1 MRSKLKESLK
11 NIIHGNKFLYT
22 KYDEGV
28 HWGKSN
34 FKNLEG
40 AFKGK
45 RVFIVGNGPSLN
57 KHDLSLLKDEY
68 SIAVNGIF
76 YKTKSE
82 GYKPTFYVV
91 EDRHV
96 MQDNLKEIDDY
107 DVDYKFFPVDYKKLI
122 KNKKNTKFFRMDK
135 GYYHSTSPYFSI
147 PRFSCDANDKL
158 YCGQSVTMINLQLAA
173 YLGFSEVYLIG
184 MDHSYVI
191 PTDATVTG
199 EEILSNSEDPNH
211 FHPEYFGKGKKWHDP
226 HIDRVER
233 TYSYIKIVYESKG
246 IVLKNA
252 TVGGS
257 LEVFERVDY
266 YSLFKK

>member
-11 NIIHGNKFLYT
+11 NIIHNNKFLYT
-22 KYDEGV
+22 KYDEGL

-107 DVDYKFFPVDYKKLI
+107 DVDYKFFLLII
-122 KNKKNTKFFRMDK
+122 KN
-135 GYYHSTSPYFSI
+135 
-147 PRFSCDANDKL
+147 
-158 YCGQSVTMINLQLAA
+158 
-173 YLGFSEVYLIG
+173 
-184 MDHSYVI
+184 
-191 PTDATVTG
+191 
-199 EEILSNSEDPNH
+199 
-211 FHPEYFGKGKKWHDP
+211 
-226 HIDRVER
+226 
-233 TYSYIKIVYESKG
+233 
-246 IVLKNA
+246 
-252 TVGGS
+252 
-257 LEVFERVDY
+257 
-266 YSLFKK
+266 